1 MERLNS
7 FLVSTLIRD
16 GMSREEKE
24 RLVGPYPVGI
34 ENTGLGAVSFLY
46 KYVNVPP
53 LAVGAP
59 APKTA
64 ESVLRSFEYNRLPDN
79 GKGLRPRQYWMET
92 DGPYPYDVTCAN
104 FHLSAAQEMHKSFLR
119 EHHAV
124 IDKVTEAMYQ
134 RLKTTNA
141 DILTKGKQTWDPINK
156 RSVPSAAAFKE
167 ITTVL
172 RTNLKLVG
180 FSVLDFVEAFHRM
193 LMLPEM
199 VYNRRV
205 NAEKTVRKR
214 KGGVITLEKK
224 AVVVLETVHLKRN
237 EDVRETVMGWA
248 TAFCSYLKSK
258 ERGKLK
264 RRAIAS
270 ANPILRMFLWIV
282 EELHLELGKQEE
294 IVSSTISIGGEEK
307 RAKIIAT
314 LDGLSLNE
322 FNIQATEDATKWNE
336 CLAPENFC
344 LMHEIW
350 WSHSIR
356 EEMGLPKPPESAE
369 IMRQIFQQAFFL
381 LSHKRI
387 YLGKGHLIHNQT
399 KAALL
404 QWKEDHEKYM
414 NEKTLEWFRKIKE
427 HLDGEGYVKAP
438 FGMLMGMLNAGSTT
452 LALPATKWR
461 LQPGM
466 DCRTV
471 RSSDDSMTVFS
482 GKTRQLLMENI
493 NRFYDNLKLLGINI
507 SQKKTRFF
515 QLKFGEYT
523 SAYQDGDFTA
533 QYGVETAALRPEGS
547 NPPDD
552 FHSVASQTA
561 TSLRSGTVNFVGAQF
576 RLGIGVDNVRRL
588 YKIDRVPGKRKGV
601 PDSAL
606 VLSDGGPSPWNFS
619 NCHLPELA
627 LKWITHEQNPQA
639 TQYLERV
646 MNPDN
651 PFTADAAEIT
661 SFSRELN
668 TLVETSLELPRNLF
682 HTLKRSNATQKS
694 LLRKGDNDFMRSC
707 NLAMQLFEEV
717 IPASLLQVPSGP
729 QPMSQVMADV
739 LRAQASALRSVGV
752 NFAGEEME
760 EIRAALNTLE
770 HDSNI
775 DFE

>member
-1 MERLNS
+1 MAQLNS
-7 FLVSTLIRD
+7 FLVSTLIRE
-16 GMSREEKE
+16 GATREEKE
-24 RLVGPYPVGI
+24 LLIGPYPVGI

-64 ESVLRSFEYNRLPDN
+64 ESVLRSFEYNRLPHN
-79 GKGLRPRQYWMET
+79 GKGARPRQYWT
-92 DGPYPYDVTCAN
+92 DADGPYPYDVTCAN
-104 FHLSAAQEMHKSFLR
+104 FHLAAAQEMHKEFLQSHYR
-119 EHHAV
+119 T
-124 IDKVTEAMYQ
+124 IDRVTESIYQ
-134 RLKTTNA
+134 RLKVTNA

-167 ITTVL
+167 IVTIF
-172 RTNLKLVG
+172 RTNIKSVG
-180 FSVLDFVEAFHRM
+180 FSVLDFIEAFHKM
-193 LMLPEM
+193 LTLDEM
-199 VYNRRV
+199 VYNHRV
-205 NAEKTVRKR
+205 TTEKTVRQR
-214 KGGVITLEKK
+214 KGGIITLEKK
-224 AVVVLETVHLKRN
+224 QVVVLRTTHLKTN
-237 EDVRETVMGWA
+237 SEVRETVLGWS

-294 IVSSTISIGGEEK
+294 MSSSTISIGGEEK
-307 RAKIIAT
+307 RAKIIST

-350 WSHSIR
+350 WSHSVR
-356 EEMGLPKPPESAE
+356 EELGLPAPSENSE
-369 IMRQIFQQAFFL
+369 VMRQIFQQAFYL
-381 LSHKRI
+381 LSNKRI

-399 KAALL
+399 KGALL
-404 QWKEDHEKYM
+404 QWKEEHEKYM
-414 NEKTLEWFRKIKE
+414 SEKTLEWFRKVKE
-427 HLDGEGYVKAP
+427 HLDSEGYVRAP

-452 LALPATKWR
+452 LALPATTWR
-461 LQPGM
+461 LKPGM
-466 DCRTV
+466 DCKTV

-482 GKTRQLLMENI
+482 GRTRQLLIENI
-493 NRFYDNLKLLGINI
+493 NRFYDNLKMLGVNI
-507 SQKKTRFF
+507 SEKKTRFF

-533 QYGVETAALRPEGS
+533 QYGVETAALRPEGN

-552 FHSVASQTA
+552 FHAVASQTA

-588 YKIDRVPGKRKGV
+588 YKINRTPNKRQGV

-619 NCHLPELA
+619 NCHLPEMA
-627 LKWITHEQNPQA
+627 LKWVKHESDPNA
-639 TQYLERV
+639 IKYLEKV

-651 PFTADAAEIT
+651 PFTAEAGEIT

-694 LLRKGDNDFMRSC
+694 LLRKEDNEFMKAC
-707 NLAMQLFEEV
+707 NLAMRLFEET
-717 IPASLLQVPSGP
+717 IPASLLQVPSGS
-729 QPMSQVMADV
+729 QPMGQVMADV
-739 LRAQASALRSVGV
+739 LKAQISALRTVDVS
-752 NFAGEEME
+752 FSEEEME
-760 EIRAALNTLE
+760 EIRDALEILE
-770 HDSNI
+770 HESNI